1 MDKVIDIEERIPT
14 LRERR
19 KKRTNRKFVALLL
32 LFLLL
37 LAILIYSQTKYS
49 EIQTITV
56 EGAELYGEKDY
67 QEISELSIGDSMWS
81 FTEKEAEEKLKE
93 LEWIEQAEVQK
104 KWLTGVA
111 IRIKEYEKIG
121 YLDQGNSYQM
131 LLSNGFALDKAISVV
146 DGPIFSNF
154 ESQETKEELVSQ
166 LTEIDSEVFNLISQV
181 ILDPSD
187 KDAAFVTLYMS
198 DGNEVRGI
206 LQGLT
211 DKLNYYPSVIAQLED
226 GQKGVID
233 MEVGIFFRSYDDVY
247 GPPKEGDDIE
257 EAEQP
262 EEPEEPTE

>member
-19 KKRTNRKFVALLL
+19 KKRTNRKFIALLL

-37 LAILIYSQTKYS
+37 LAIVIYSQTKYS
-49 EIQTITV
+49 EIQTISIKG
-56 EGAELYGEKDY
+56 EHLYEEQEY
-67 QEISELSIGDSMWS
+67 QEFSELSIGDSMWS
-81 FTEKEAEEKLKE
+81 FSEKEAEERLNGLK
-93 LEWIEQAEVQK
+93 WVEQAEVQK
-104 KWLTGVA
+104 KWLTGVE
-111 IRIKEYEKIG
+111 IKVKEYEKIG
-121 YLDQGNSYQM
+121 YLDQGNSFQM
-131 LLSNGFALDKAISVV
+131 LLSNGYALDKTVAVL

-154 ESQETKEELVSQ
+154 NDQAMRKELVSQ
-166 LTEIDSEVFNLISQV
+166 LGAVDSEVFNLISQV

-206 LQGLT
+206 LQGLA

-247 GPPKEGDDIE
+247 GPPKEGDEFE
-257 EAEQP
+257 ES
-262 EEPEEPTE
+262 EEPEE